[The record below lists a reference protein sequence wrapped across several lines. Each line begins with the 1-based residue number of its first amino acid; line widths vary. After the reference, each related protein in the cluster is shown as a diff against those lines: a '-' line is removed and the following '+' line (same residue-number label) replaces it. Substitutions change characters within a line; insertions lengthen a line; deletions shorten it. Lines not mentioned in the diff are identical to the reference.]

1 MKILLV
7 NPPRKNEIMC
17 NNPSI
22 IEEER
27 GINPPLGLLYIAACV
42 EKYTDHTVAV
52 IDSQVQGFDYETLKI
67 KISGFNPDVVGLT
80 AMTMTIIDVIKT
92 VNIIKEIN
100 ANIKVVLG
108 GAHVN
113 LFPEETINPGNIDFL
128 VLGEGE
134 ETFIDLLNFIHD
146 KKRLKNVPG
155 LVFNYNGEIVNT
167 GYRPLIKNLDSIP
180 FPSRHLVPYKK
191 YNSILSPDKVVTTI
205 FTSRGCP
212 FKCSFC
218 DRPHLGKI
226 FRARSAANIVDE
238 LEECSNMG
246 IQDFL
251 FYDDTFCVDKKRVID
266 VCNGIIKRKL
276 NIAWDIR
283 TRVDTVDENI
293 IKHLKMANC
302 RGIHY
307 GIEAGAEKVLKAL
320 NKGITIKQAKQVFD
334 LTEKYKIPILAYF
347 MIGNPTET
355 LDDIHTTFEVMK
367 YLNPDYA
374 HITIFTPFPGT
385 KIYFDGLEKGVIK
398 NDFWREFAKNPTP
411 EFIPPHWNEFFTKEE
426 LNELLIRGYKFFYVR
441 LSYILKRLTMLKSFA
456 EFKKKAKVGIKVA
469 FMRQ

>member
-1 MKILLV
+1 
-7 NPPRKNEIMC
+7 
-17 NNPSI
+17 
-22 IEEER
+22 
-27 GINPPLGLLYIAACV
+27 
-42 EKYTDHTVAV
+42 
-52 IDSQVQGFDYETLKI
+52 
-67 KISGFNPDVVGLT
+67 
-80 AMTMTIIDVIKT
+80 
-92 VNIIKEIN
+92 
-100 ANIKVVLG
+100 
-108 GAHVN
+108 
-113 LFPEETINPGNIDFL
+113 
-128 VLGEGE
+128 
-134 ETFIDLLNFIHD
+134 
-146 KKRLKNVPG
+146 
-155 LVFNYNGEIVNT
+155 
-167 GYRPLIKNLDSIP
+167 
-180 FPSRHLVPYKK
+180 
-191 YNSILSPDKVVTTI
+191 
-205 FTSRGCP
+205 
-212 FKCSFC
+212 
-218 DRPHLGKI
+218 
-226 FRARSAANIVDE
+226 
-238 LEECSNMG
+238 
-246 IQDFL
+246 
-251 FYDDTFCVDKKRVID
+251 
-266 VCNGIIKRKL
+266 L